1 MSHVRAGEE
10 SPGDGGER
18 RDDEERAVRVG
29 LDRGPAGR
37 AFREQAVQTLP
48 PGSAD
53 GAGRTSDDG
62 WTVLAPVTERG
73 EALGLLELVVPAEP
87 SPDTVA
93 EIART
98 AHLLGFVVVAS
109 RRHTDLFEWAQRS
122 TPYSLSAEIQRRL
135 LPAGYTCETGQFTLS
150 AWLEPSASVGGDTY
164 DYSLA
169 RDVLHL
175 SMTDAMGHG
184 VDNSLLATLCVGSL
198 RYARRHGLSLPEQA
212 AVANEALCAQ
222 RTSVPGDGFCT
233 GLLGRLDLTDGV
245 LEPGERRP
253 RRAVPAARRG
263 SRHRRPGAGRA
274 VRPLRRD
281 PLPGAAPAAAAG

>member
-1 MSHVRAGEE
+1 M
-10 SPGDGGER
+10 
-18 RDDEERAVRVG
+18 
-29 LDRGPAGR
+29 
-37 AFREQAVQTLP
+37 
-48 PGSAD
+48 
-53 GAGRTSDDG
+53 
-62 WTVLAPVTERG
+62 LAPVTERG